1 MFRSNTDKGSRT
13 KAKRKTNEFAGL
25 TNQQLLVAWL
35 GRHELN
41 RKMRLALKKE
51 MRVRRVRTGGFLEL

>member
-1 MFRSNTDKGSRT
+1 MMLPERKPKCSWM
-13 KAKRKTNEFAGL
+13 AKVKTNDFKGL

-51 MRVRRVRTGGFLEL
+51 MKVRRVRTGGFLEL